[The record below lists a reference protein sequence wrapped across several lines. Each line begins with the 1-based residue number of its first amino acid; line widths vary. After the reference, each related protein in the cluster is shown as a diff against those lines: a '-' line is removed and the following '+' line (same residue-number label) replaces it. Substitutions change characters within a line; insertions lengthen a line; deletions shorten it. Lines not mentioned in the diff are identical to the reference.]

1 MSMRSV
7 LLTIALAVLFSST
20 FAGHARAGEVLYDGS
35 GFLQGTQSFI
45 ESFNLPSA
53 GTLTITMS
61 NVNWIEPL
69 ASLNLVLSSPNGK
82 LGPEMAA
89 GTSTFA
95 VQSGE
100 VSAQWF
106 GTAQGPLN
114 IGVYGVKIE
123 FQPAA
128 GIPVPLPTSIALL
141 LSGLV
146 LLFWQRRRRRVAA
159 GESRDLLAI

>member
-1 MSMRSV
+1 MSIRSG
-7 LLTIALAVLFSST
+7 LLTIALAVLFSAT
-20 FAGHARAGEVLYDGS
+20 LAGEARADEVLYDGS

-53 GTLTITMS
+53 GTLTVTLS
-61 NVNWIEPL
+61 NVDWIAPL
-69 ASLNLVLSSPNGK
+69 ASLNLLVSSPNGK

-114 IGVYGVKIE
+114 TGVYAVKIE
-123 FQPAA
+123 FQPA
-128 GIPVPLPTSIALL
+128 GGTPVPLPASIALL

-146 LLFWQRRRRRVAA
+146 LLFWQRRRKGA
-159 GESRDLLAI
+159 GARASRDLRAV